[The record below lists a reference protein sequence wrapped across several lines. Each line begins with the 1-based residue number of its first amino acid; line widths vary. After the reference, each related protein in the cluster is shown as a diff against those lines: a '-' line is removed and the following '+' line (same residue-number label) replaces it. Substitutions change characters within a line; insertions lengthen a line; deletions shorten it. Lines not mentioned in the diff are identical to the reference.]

1 MAMTR
6 AAMKTRKFYNN
17 VNLAGSIASI
27 TGVSL
32 LWLQSVSPKLNILVA
47 VPILAVAGLFVI
59 GLLALA
65 WAIFK
70 IGYFYMVEIFAANS
84 RLETTVKIAYSCI
97 AGALLLSLWSIAA
110 WFIYLGASV
119 GIRQGG
125 F

>member
-1 MAMTR
+1 
-6 AAMKTRKFYNN
+6 MKTDKFHTA

-47 VPILAVAGLFVI
+47 VPILAVAGLLVI

-65 WAIFK
+65 WVIFK
-70 IGYFYMVEIFAANS
+70 IGYFYVVEIFVANS

-97 AGALLLSLWSIAA
+97 VGAVLLSLWCIAVS
-110 WFIYLGASV
+110 FIYLGASV
-119 GIRQGG
+119 GIRQGR